1 MPNDGLFFWMFVCHL
16 SHEPCLSQNIS
27 IFWRLHSKISTYSQ
41 DVSSIA
47 WIALFSLRGS
57 TTIVGLRHSDPKSWN
72 RWTLR
77 GRRRENRARGPN
89 MEERLLTRLDGTG
102 ALWYVYFG
110 PKNPS
115 GRFFFWYEAWDLCF
129 IQGWDLFSP
138 FICVLI
144 NVVLV
149 PALLQVV
156 VPFCCDQDVLIDSR
170 LPWVWLQDSSVS
182 PFNSYQLHS
191 VALWTCYPLN
201 DQQLCNNNSLLAV
214 PM

>member
-1 MPNDGLFFWMFVCHL
+1 MPNDRLFFWMFVCHL

-115 GRFFFWYEAWDLCF
+115 GRFFF
-129 IQGWDLFSP
+129 
-138 FICVLI
+138 LI
-144 NVVLV
+144 W
-149 PALLQVV
+149 
-156 VPFCCDQDVLIDSR
+156 SMR
-170 LPWVWLQDSSVS
+170 
-182 PFNSYQLHS
+182 
-191 VALWTCYPLN
+191 
-201 DQQLCNNNSLLAV
+201 SLLYTRLRSFFPIYLCSDQRSSCPSLASSCC
-214 PM
+214 PFLLWSRCADWLAPSMGLAPRQQRFTLQ